1 MLTAIPMTSLSITRN
16 PYKMTYSSGEA
27 INYYGGIPVG
37 VCSIFACVEE
47 CDGFPVQSIYTKD
60 DLPGYQSHSARECP
74 MCKARV
80 KLDALVN
87 SHGISSF

>member
-1 MLTAIPMTSLSITRN
+1 M
-16 PYKMTYSSGEA
+16 EA
-27 INYYGGIPVG
+27 IRYYNGIPVG
-37 VCSIFACVEE
+37 ICSIFACVDE

-60 DLPGYQSHSARECP
+60 HLDGYESHSARECP
-74 MCKARV
+74 LCKAGI